1 MRKVITAASIALAA
15 VVAGGELSGT
25 RASGPLGI
33 FGVIE
38 RIQFYP
44 DEAHAERVQM
54 FGVFVYHACPTEGI
68 FEMNGIP
75 RGALTDP
82 RRGYMY
88 FALPQR
94 AISDEA
100 LVRTHEQA
108 RREWQYV
115 KSVTGTG
122 QAVGFGSGLCGF
134 TGRGGS
140 RELVP
145 DGRHLGIR
153 VRMDSEPLSAPAEY
167 PINIGVVPLSPG
179 GTNADIVRQLEA
191 ARGK

>member
-1 MRKVITAASIALAA
+1 MRKAITVASLALAA
-15 VVAGGELSGT
+15 VVTCGELSGT
-25 RASGPLGI
+25 GASGPLGI
-33 FGVIE
+33 FGVID

-44 DEAHAERVQM
+44 DEAHAARVQM
-54 FGVFVYHACPTEGI
+54 FGVFVYQACPAEGI
-68 FEMNGIP
+68 FEMNSIP
-75 RGALTDP
+75 RGALTDA

-100 LVRTHEQA
+100 LIRTHEQA
-108 RREWQYV
+108 RREWLSI
-115 KSVTGTG
+115 KSLAGTG
-122 QAVGFGSGLCGF
+122 QAIGFGSGWCGF

-140 RELVP
+140 RQVVP

-167 PINIGVVPLSPG
+167 PINIGVVSLNPG
-179 GTNADIVRQLEA
+179 GTNADIVQQLEA